1 MTARAATAWPD
12 VNARRLA
19 RHGLADDPGPLGSL
33 PEAAAAM
40 AGVHAQVASA
50 ADLSLGLR
58 VAGVTRADVAAALW
72 QDRSLVRTFGPRGT
86 VHVLPAVD
94 LPWWLAALGS
104 VPKPPGHP
112 DGVRLQPEE
121 TEAVVTAI
129 DAALREG
136 DRTTD
141 ELDAYVAEAC
151 GPWAAEE
158 SMAAFGG
165 FWPRWRQALGAA
177 AVRGVLCFGPNRGR
191 KVAYASPSRWLPD
204 LVLPAPD
211 DAQLELLRAYLTA
224 YGPAT
229 AAHLARWLATSPAW
243 TKELFQRADL
253 DEVDLGGEPAWVW
266 GGDSTFDAGD
276 APAVRLLPYFDAF
289 QVGSQPRG
297 LLFPG
302 QAAERALAGAQAG
315 NYPVLLLDGVV
326 GGVWHQKRSGQKVAI
341 TVEPLGSLTRT
352 QRSAL
357 DVEVERIGV
366 IVEARPSLTVGP
378 VSVGAA
384 RVALSGCRTASTTA
398 P

>member
-1 MTARAATAWPD
+1 MTGVTWEQASR
-12 VNARRLA
+12 RRLA

-40 AGVHAQVASA
+40 AGAHAQVASA

-72 QDRSLVRTFGPRGT
+72 EDRSLVRTFGPRGT
-86 VHVLPAVD
+86 VHVLRAAD
-94 LPWWLAALGS
+94 LAWWLAALGS
-104 VPKPPGHP
+104 VPKQPSHP
-112 DGVRLQPEE
+112 DGVRLLPDE
-121 TEAVVTAI
+121 TDAVVAAV

-136 DRTTD
+136 DRTTE

-165 FWPRWRQALGAA
+165 FWPRWRLALGPA

-204 LVLPAPD
+204 LVLPDPE
-211 DAQLELLRAYLTA
+211 DAQLDLLRAYLTA

-229 AAHLARWLATSPAW
+229 PAHLARWLAASPAW
-243 TKELFQRADL
+243 AKELFARADL
-253 DEVDLGGEPAWVW
+253 DQVVLDGEPAWVW
-266 GGDSTFDAGD
+266 GGDTTFDAPA
-276 APAVRLLPYFDAF
+276 APPVRLLPYFDAF
-289 QVGSQPRG
+289 QVGSQPRE

-302 QAAERALAGAQAG
+302 RASERALAGRQAG

-326 GGVWHQKRSGQKVAI
+326 GGVWHQKRSGRRVTI
-341 TVEPLGSLTRT
+341 TVEPLGRLTKA
-352 QRSAL
+352 QQGAL
-357 DVEVERIGV
+357 EVEVERVGA
-366 IVEARPSLTVGP
+366 IVQAQPDLTVGE
-378 VSVGAA
+378 VTVGPHA
-384 RVALSGCRTASTTA
+384 
-398 P
+398 